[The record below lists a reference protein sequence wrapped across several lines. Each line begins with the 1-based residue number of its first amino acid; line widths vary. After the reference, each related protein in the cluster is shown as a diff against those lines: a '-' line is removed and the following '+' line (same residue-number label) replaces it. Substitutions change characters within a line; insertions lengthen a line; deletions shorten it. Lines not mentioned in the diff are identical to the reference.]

1 MRQRLAPR
9 AASRCVFGAFAPRV
23 WHSGLRHCM
32 PAGSAALQWRVNRGP
47 LVGDQKSAALQIAH
61 AGSRARVTSMG
72 GLYDAATLRALV
84 SDLALQKS
92 SAELLGTPVWC
103 SLSRLNFRYT
113 RTDARAESSWKTLG
127 KRERMNGRAC
137 ATSLRARRHGG
148 RHVVCGPSFETP
160 RIAGG
165 RR

>member
-1 MRQRLAPR
+1 MRPGFDSLA
-9 AASRCVFGAFAPRV
+9 SCQC
-23 WHSGLRHCM
+23 HSVCFRFTKTVEPWVRHCR
-32 PAGSAALQWRVNRGP
+32 AESRGP
-47 LVGDQKSAALQIAH
+47 CTSGHLARSAH

-84 SDLALQKS
+84 SNLALQKS
-92 SAELLGTPVWC
+92 SGELLGTPVWC